1 MAEISL
7 APRPDG
13 TIGVTASPNPDA
25 TLSAQQPNVAD
36 AFNAIPLDK
45 AATAAAAA
53 QASEPA
59 TNGERDPLVEFATEM
74 TSAADIE
81 TGDANDFDVK
91 PEGTKFL
98 SVIGSAGNELY
109 NLGSIGASNGLLS
122 VSLGSKDK
130 AKESLVDFKDHAID
144 VCVTLISPSAEGESK
159 LSTLKSQVECKRLVQ
174 LPVGLLYTV
183 ATLISFVAFCLIH
196 FPAKFTP
203 VILNKCKTKIT
214 EWELEQKLLA
224 ALALSKQYAGKGVG
238 LVVDK
243 SGELGKAAATNSMVS
258 KIAEVGSS
266 VAGSSAAATVAR
278 KFTEL
283 RVSTA
288 ESLVKLRRRKEETMT
303 EVQGYA

>member
-1 MAEISL
+1 M
-7 APRPDG
+7 G
-13 TIGVTASPNPDA
+13 
-25 TLSAQQPNVAD
+25 
-36 AFNAIPLDK
+36 
-45 AATAAAAA
+45 
-53 QASEPA
+53 
-59 TNGERDPLVEFATEM
+59 

-266 VAGSSAAATVAR
+266 AAATVAR
-278 KFTEL
+278 MFTEL

-303 EVQGYA
+303 EVQGYAQLRQVCTWCRLPVSGYFR

>member
-1 MAEISL
+1 M
-7 APRPDG
+7 R
-13 TIGVTASPNPDA
+13 V
-25 TLSAQQPNVAD
+25 
-36 AFNAIPLDK
+36 F
-45 AATAAAAA
+45 
-53 QASEPA
+53 
-59 TNGERDPLVEFATEM
+59 ERDRSRRLNTLLRLNA
-74 TSAADIE
+74 
-81 TGDANDFDVK
+81 
-91 PEGTKFL
+91 L
-98 SVIGSAGNELY
+98 SPA
-109 NLGSIGASNGLLS
+109 GLLS

-159 LSTLKSQVECKRLVQ
+159 LSMLKSQVDCKRLVQ

-203 VILNKCKTKIT
+203 IILNKCKTKIT
-214 EWELEQKLLA
+214 EWELKQKLLA

-288 ESLVKLRRRKEETMT
+288 ESLVKLRRRKEETVGGPRTSTLPHGTPSPMLGIPPMSNT
-303 EVQGYA
+303 IPG